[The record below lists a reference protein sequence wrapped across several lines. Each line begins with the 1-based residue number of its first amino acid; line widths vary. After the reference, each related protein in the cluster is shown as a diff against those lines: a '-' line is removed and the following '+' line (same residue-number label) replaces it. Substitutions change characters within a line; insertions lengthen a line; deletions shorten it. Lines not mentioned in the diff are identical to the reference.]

1 MNALYEIFLT
11 NMRKMYNEKVLT
23 TDSTTND
30 GLDGIRNMGF
40 EFWKC
45 NEKIGFINAS
55 LARLF
60 FNFLRVS

>member
-1 MNALYEIFLT
+1 
-11 NMRKMYNEKVLT
+11 MYNEKVLT

-45 NEKIGFINAS
+45 NEKKGFINAS